1 MRKRGV
7 RRAPRSFAGLALF
20 SMIAML
26 ILTLAGCSAGAGGG
40 GNGGGNGNSVSVTIT
55 NKVASVQAGTGAI
68 SFSATVQN
76 DSSNS
81 GVTWSLTAN
90 GTNCSPTCGAL
101 SAATTAS
108 VTYTP
113 PSSAGASPNNQP
125 TVTATSVA
133 KTSKSDSDTVTISA
147 ALTVTITNKFTTV
160 NTGSSAFVV
169 NATVQNDSTNS
180 GVSWTLTTNGA
191 ACSAACGTLTGAT
204 TTSVTYAPPSTVQT
218 PPNIT
223 LTATSV
229 HDNSKSD
236 SDSFTIVKPAISV
249 TIGNKVSTVYAHGSE
264 IFFSVNVDND
274 PTNSGVTWRL
284 TASGSSCSPGCGT
297 ISGGHSAAIFTPPNS
312 VPSPATATL
321 TAVSSADGTKS
332 DFDTFTIAP
341 APPVSVTVSQ
351 VTSVLAGGSGI
362 TFSANIQNDPSSTP
376 TVNWTLTVGGTS
388 CAPSTCGSLTN
399 SQPTT
404 VTYLPPT
411 TPISSVQVT
420 ATSAFDPSKSG
431 SDVFNVTSGV
441 SSSCGAAGGQ
451 ESLLNGHYAMLVE
464 GFWGGGGGTPIL
476 IAGSF
481 AANGSGTI
489 TGGEEDV
496 NDTIAPQHLTFDSA
510 PGHSLYTVGADH
522 RGCLQLTDSAGA
534 TTVFRFSLGGI
545 GPGVASKGR
554 IIEFD
559 DNSGTGSR
567 YRGSGILR
575 LQDTTAFIPG
585 ALKPNYAF
593 GVGGWTQSGNQ
604 WLHLGA
610 GGSFSNSGGSLNG
623 VLDENI
629 GGILF
634 PETTGVTGNIGSIS
648 STTGRAVANFPQ
660 FVFDWA
666 MYIVNSS
673 EFFLIGTDAANDNP
687 VSFGMAIA
695 TGNSFT
701 ASALSGNYILHATG
715 NSSGS
720 ASVDL
725 DLLTTTPGGA
735 QTGTLSGTVYSDG
748 GGNGAATTSLSNVAY
763 NVDPSLGRVALGN
776 PSDNLPVLYVTTP
789 TDGISAFVVGVNA
802 DAQQGVMEFQ
812 PSQTYSTASVA
823 GTFAFGTEDPGDNTV
838 YNEAGSATISTSG
851 SASGTVDSS
860 TTGGLTPSVPFNP
873 TVTITNSNGTGNL
886 GSQTVAITNG
896 TKIFYIDQSAGVIV
910 VAEQ

>member
-1 MRKRGV
+1 MKIKRGV
-7 RRAPRSFAGLALF
+7 RRPPASFAELTLP
-20 SMIAML
+20 SIIAVA
-26 ILTLAGCSAGAGGG
+26 IVTLAGCSAGAGS
-40 GNGGGNGNSVSVTIT
+40 GGNGNSVSVTIT

-76 DSSNS
+76 DSGNS
-81 GVTWSLTAN
+81 GVTWGLTAN
-90 GTNCSPTCGAL
+90 GASCSPTCGAL
-101 SAATTAS
+101 SAATPTS

-113 PSSAGASPNNQP
+113 PSSAGTSPNNQP
-125 TVTATSVA
+125 TLTATSVA
-133 KTSKSDSDTVTISA
+133 KTNKSDSDAFTVSP

-160 NTGSSAFVV
+160 NAGSSAFVV
-169 NATVQNDSTNS
+169 NATVQSDSTNS

-191 ACSAACGTLTGAT
+191 ACPAACGTLTGAT
-204 TTSVTYAPPSTVQT
+204 TTSVTYAPPSTVPTQ
-218 PPNIT
+218 PNIT

-264 IFFSVNVDND
+264 ILFSVNVDND

-284 TASGSSCSPGCGT
+284 TASGSNCSPGCGT
-297 ISGGHSAAIFTPPNS
+297 ISGGQSGAIYTPPNS

-341 APPVSVTVSQ
+341 VPPVSVTVSQ

-411 TPISSVQVT
+411 ASISSVQIT
-420 ATSAFDPSKSG
+420 ATSTFDPSKSG

-451 ESLLNGHYAMLVE
+451 ESLLNGHYAMLVQ

-496 NDTIAPQHLTFDSA
+496 NDSIAPQHLTFDSA

-522 RGCLQLTDSAGA
+522 RGCLQLTNSAGT

-545 GPGVASKGR
+545 SSGVASKGR

-559 DNSGTGSR
+559 DNSGTGAR

-575 LQDTTAFIPG
+575 LQDTTAFMPG

-610 GGSFSNSGGSLNG
+610 AGSFNNSGGSLTG

-634 PETTGVTGNIGSIS
+634 SETTGVTGTIGSIS

-660 FVFDWA
+660 GVFDWA

-673 EFFLIGTDAANDNP
+673 EFFLVGTDAVNDNP
-687 VSFGMAIA
+687 VSFGMVIA
-695 TGNSFT
+695 TGSSFT

-715 NSSGS
+715 NLTS

-725 DLLTTTPGGA
+725 DLLTMVPGGA

-748 GGNGAATTSLSNVAY
+748 GGSGAATTSLSNIAY
-763 NVDPSLGRVALGN
+763 NIDPTLGRVALGN

-802 DAQQGVMEFQ
+802 DAQEGVIEFQ

-823 GTFAFGTEDPGDNTV
+823 GTLAFGTEDPGDNTV

-851 SASGTVDSS
+851 SASGTVDLS

-896 TKIFYIDQSAGVIV
+896 TKIFYIDESAGVIV